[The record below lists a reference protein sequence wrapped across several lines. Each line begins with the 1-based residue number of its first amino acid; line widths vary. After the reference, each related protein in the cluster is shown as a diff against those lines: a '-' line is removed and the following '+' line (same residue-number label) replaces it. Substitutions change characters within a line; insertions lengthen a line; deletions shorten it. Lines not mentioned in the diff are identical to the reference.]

1 MRLNFTITAIAS
13 LLLLS
18 ATAQKTIKRCFTS
31 EMNERALQLQPELR
45 QGIEQLDAFSANY
58 QANENDRSVN
68 KIIPIVF
75 HIIHNYGSENIS
87 KEQILSAMEVLNQD
101 YQLLNQ
107 DQSIV
112 DVDFQSRIA
121 NIGLEFRLAKLDPQG
136 NCTEG
141 ITRTASQLSFS
152 AFDNV
157 KDLISWP
164 SNKYL
169 NVWVVDA
176 IAFSAGGYA
185 YLPGNAPSATYDG
198 IVVINAQLGTVG
210 TSNGGALSVRTLTH
224 EVGHWFNLR
233 HTWGTTNT
241 PGLST
246 NCSNDD
252 GVTDTPNTIG
262 VGNGE
267 CDRSSNTCATT
278 LGDNVENYMDYSSCP
293 RMFTTGQNNRMQA
306 ALNST
311 LTTRRNLWAAANL
324 NATGVLLGSII
335 CTPVADFTADNT
347 GGCANST
354 IDFSDLSY
362 NADLDNSWSWAWAFE
377 GGVPATSTIRNP
389 TITYPSP
396 GTYNVTLVVTNSSG
410 NSLKTKQSYITINTT
425 NPILVSPIVESFENT
440 SFPSSGTDVT
450 THWQYETTFS
460 NLFVRNTSAKVTG
473 NASLRYSRG
482 IADLGI
488 ESSIISPS
496 ISFTNVTSPANLTFK
511 LAYAQRAS
519 ENTTKLEV
527 YISRDCG
534 KTWIKRFTRVGDA
547 LATNSSYVNSNF
559 VPTDAQWETIT
570 VNISQLA
577 LQSHGLVKFSVTEG
591 NGNNLYIEDINIV
604 SVPLSIASGEIDQEQ
619 TTIFPNPGNGDAT
632 LSYQLLIPMEVSVSI
647 HDISGRLV
655 GTKKLSSKNT
665 NGKIQLSEI
674 SNVTLMRGSY
684 IVSLWTNNSSY
695 RQLWVNE

>member
-482 IADLGI
+482 ISDLGI

-519 ENTTKLEV
+519 ENSTKLEV

-655 GTKKLSSKNT
+655 GTKKVSSKNT

>member
-482 IADLGI
+482 ISDLGI

-632 LSYQLLIPMEVSVSI
+632 LSYQLLQPMEVSVSI

-655 GTKKLSSKNT
+655 GTKKVSSKNT

>member
-482 IADLGI
+482 ISDLGI

-527 YISRDCG
+527 FISRDCG

-632 LSYQLLIPMEVSVSI
+632 LSYQLLQPMEVSVSI

-655 GTKKLSSKNT
+655 GTKKVSSKNT